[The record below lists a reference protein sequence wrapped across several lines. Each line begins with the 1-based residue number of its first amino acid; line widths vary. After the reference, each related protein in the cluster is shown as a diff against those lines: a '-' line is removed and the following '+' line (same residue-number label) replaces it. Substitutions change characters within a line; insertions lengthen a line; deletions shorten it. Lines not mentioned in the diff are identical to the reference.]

1 MKKAKSYLLV
11 LFAVIFTFAAFMII
25 RELSQQ
31 RKDIDSF
38 QNLSALVT
46 PEPHETLP
54 PSPENGES
62 VPTVEKPVILRNL
75 APLFERNSD
84 CIGWLYIEGTKIDYP
99 VMHTPLDPEKYLHR
113 NFDKKYSAAGVPF
126 VDASCTLADDN
137 MIIYGHNMKN
147 GTMFADITKYR
158 DKAYY
163 TDNPTVELQTAQGL
177 TQYAVFAVVQV
188 RNDNSWYFFHT
199 ADEEAE
205 YNTKVSE
212 IKSRSLYD
220 TGITPTY
227 GQQLITLSTCYGAD
241 KESRIIVIGAEI
253 NP

>member
-25 RELSQQ
+25 RELSRQ

-38 QNLSALVT
+38 QSLSALVA
-46 PEPHETLP
+46 PESVETLP

-62 VPTVEKPVILRNL
+62 VPVPEKPVILRNL

-99 VMHTPLDPEKYLHR
+99 VMHTPKNPEQYLHR
-113 NFDKKYSAAGVPF
+113 NFDNQYSAAGVPF
-126 VDASCTLADDN
+126 ADASCTLADDN
-137 MIIYGHNMKN
+137 LVIYGHNMKN

-163 TDNPTVELQTAQGL
+163 TEHPTVELQTAQGL

-188 RNDNSWYFFHT
+188 RNDDSWYFFHT
-199 ADEEAE
+199 ADDEAG
-205 YNTKVSE
+205 YNNKVAE
-212 IKSRSLYD
+212 IKSRALYD
-220 TGITPTY
+220 TGITPTH

-241 KESRIIVIGAEI
+241 KESRIIVIAYEQT
-253 NP
+253 